1 MPFIVSDMPL
11 SFTTDDAPEEEI
23 ERRRA
28 DRIARKQAKAKT
40 RRSRRCITKAMHREE
55 KKPMS
60 DTHTAKKPNETTS
73 EETAAAVYARF
84 ILERAEPPACVKGA
98 DEEERRFRFIPFETK
113 FTDDAARGPR

>member
-40 RRSRRCITKAMHREE
+40 RRSRLTKAMHREE
-55 KKPMS
+55 KKLFPNLTGEFDEDS
-60 DTHTAKKPNETTS
+60 PLAKH
-73 EETAAAVYARF
+73 F
-84 ILERAEPPACVKGA
+84 
-98 DEEERRFRFIPFETK
+98 
-113 FTDDAARGPR
+113 PRNGRDK